1 MLYSLSHSLE
11 YCMLTLE
18 KTLGHGSW
26 DILRTSRE
34 PQLAL
39 SNV

>member
-1 MLYSLSHSLE
+1 MLYSLSLE

-18 KTLGHGSW
+18 KTLGHGSQASK
-26 DILRTSRE
+26 DIHRE

-39 SNV
+39 ANF